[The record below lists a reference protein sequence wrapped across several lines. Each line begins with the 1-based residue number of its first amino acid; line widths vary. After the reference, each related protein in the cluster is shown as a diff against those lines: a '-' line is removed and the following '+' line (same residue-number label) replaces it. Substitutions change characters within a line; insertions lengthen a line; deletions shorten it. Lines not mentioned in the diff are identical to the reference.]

1 MSCRCTDILDCQ
13 ADISTIG
20 DIQSSV
26 GYAQSTE
33 SDITGSYTSISTY
46 SNLSFLVDDMTR
58 LMNKEKDMNKDILEL
73 VPNISSKCSNEIS
86 NLQSQLSSMQSEDQ
100 SYHEE
105 LARQERER
113 EESESK

>member
-20 DIQSSV
+20 DMQNYI
-26 GYAQSTE
+26 GNAQTRE
-33 SDITGSYTSISTY
+33 SDITGTYTSISTY
-46 SNLSFLVDDMTR
+46 SNLSFIVDDMTR
-58 LMNKEKDMNKDILEL
+58 LMNKQKSMNVDMLEL
-73 VPNISSKCSNEIS
+73 IPNISSKCSNEIS
-86 NLQSQLSSMQSEDQ
+86 NLKSQLSSMQSEDQ

-113 EESESK
+113 EESESE